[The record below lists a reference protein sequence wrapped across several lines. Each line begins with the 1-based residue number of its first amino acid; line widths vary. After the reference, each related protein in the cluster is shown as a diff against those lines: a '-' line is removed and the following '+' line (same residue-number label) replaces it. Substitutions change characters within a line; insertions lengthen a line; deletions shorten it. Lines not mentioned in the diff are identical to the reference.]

1 MNGPT
6 RSPARIADVARE
18 AGVSIT
24 TVSHV
29 LSGKRPVSSA
39 TREAVLAAASRL
51 HYVPLVAARGLAT
64 GRTMA
69 LGLQFPLDGDQ
80 LLLNPYFPRL
90 LEALAAAAVTAGFSF
105 VLLPASA
112 IGGFPLEA
120 ILQAQ
125 RMDAAILVDPIRPN
139 DVVKILRDH
148 RVPIVALGGR
158 YPGRAPLHWVD
169 NDSAEAIGRAVEH
182 AFERGYRRPALVSL
196 RTLRGS
202 YVLDVEAGFGRATRS
217 RGGRPVIVRADDV
230 SEQAGYEAA
239 LTLMTRRDAPDV
251 VITTAD
257 RLAIGVVAAITEL
270 GLVVPDD
277 VGVIGEGNT
286 LLAQNARPALT
297 SIDPHPDRLGRAAI
311 ELIGQILD
319 GDGLKRD
326 PTTVVVP
333 ASLVPRRSTRS

>member
-1 MNGPT
+1 M
-6 RSPARIADVARE
+6 
-18 AGVSIT
+18 
-24 TVSHV
+24 
-29 LSGKRPVSSA
+29 
-39 TREAVLAAASRL
+39 
-51 HYVPLVAARGLAT
+51 
-64 GRTMA
+64 
-69 LGLQFPLDGDQ
+69 
-80 LLLNPYFPRL
+80 
-90 LEALAAAAVTAGFSF
+90 
-105 VLLPASA
+105 
-112 IGGFPLEA
+112 
-120 ILQAQ
+120 
-125 RMDAAILVDPIRPN
+125 
-139 DVVKILRDH
+139 
-148 RVPIVALGGR
+148 
-158 YPGRAPLHWVD
+158 
-169 NDSAEAIGRAVEH
+169 
-182 AFERGYRRPALVSL
+182 
-196 RTLRGS
+196 
-202 YVLDVEAGFGRATRS
+202 
-217 RGGRPVIVRADDV
+217 IVRADDV